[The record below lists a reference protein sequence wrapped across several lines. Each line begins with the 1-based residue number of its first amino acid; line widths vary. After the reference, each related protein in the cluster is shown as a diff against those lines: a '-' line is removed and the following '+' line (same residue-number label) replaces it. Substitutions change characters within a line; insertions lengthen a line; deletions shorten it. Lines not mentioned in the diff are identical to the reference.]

1 MAMNQPANHATMNA
15 PEFVSLLQWM
25 QERRD
30 ICGLLSLYAT
40 ARPHETLLQQLA
52 RVLRSLDTRVSGA
65 KTSTTLILSNGYHFS
80 QI

>member
-1 MAMNQPANHATMNA
+1 MKLPENHATMNP

-30 ICGLLSLYAT
+30 ICGLLSLYAP

-52 RVLRSLDTRVSGA
+52 RVLRSLDTRVCGG
-65 KTSTTLILSNGYHFS
+65 KTSTTLILSNDYHFS